1 MKRGDWRVFVLDRRE
16 AVAKMCHEITR
27 VHLMAEPFGMS
38 FGFVEQRVQR
48 HALKTDAVQFFV
60 FCGAANLGA
69 GGKREG
75 QPVSSLREGM
85 DILEWL
91 WNERKE
97 RKSHE

>member
-1 MKRGDWRVFVLDRRE
+1 MKSGDWRVFVLDQRE
-16 AVAKMCHEITR
+16 AIAKMCHEITR
-27 VHLMAEPFGMS
+27 IHLMEEPFGVS
-38 FGFVEQRVQR
+38 FGFVEQRIQR
-48 HALKTDAVQFFV
+48 HTLKTDAVQFFV
-60 FCGAANLGA
+60 FCSDAKLGT

-85 DILEWL
+85 DIIEWL

>member
-1 MKRGDWRVFVLDRRE
+1 MKSGDWRVFVLDQRE
-16 AVAKMCHEITR
+16 AIAKMCHEITR

-38 FGFVEQRVQR
+38 FGFVEQRIQR
-48 HALKTDAVQFFV
+48 HTLKTDAVQFFV
-60 FCGAANLGA
+60 FCSAANLGID
-69 GGKREG
+69 GKRVG

-97 RKSHE
+97 RSKQ